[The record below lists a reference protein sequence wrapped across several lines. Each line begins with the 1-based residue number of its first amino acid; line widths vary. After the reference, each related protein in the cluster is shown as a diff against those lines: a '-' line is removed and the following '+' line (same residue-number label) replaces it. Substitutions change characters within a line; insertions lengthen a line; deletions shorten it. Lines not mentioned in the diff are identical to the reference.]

1 MKKGLAF
8 AGTAALLIFGG
19 AWGITVLRP
28 EPGIARAV
36 WSSAVIAFGVQL
48 IAFAVAKPFV
58 AKNPIAGWGLG
69 SVIRFG
75 VLIAYALVGTKA
87 LALPSGPA
95 LLSLAG
101 FLFIT
106 MLIEPLFLKP

>member
-1 MKKGLAF
+1 VKKALAF
-8 AGTAALLIFGG
+8 AGTAVVLIFGG
-19 AWGITVLRP
+19 AWGITLLRP
-28 EPGIARAV
+28 EPEIARAV

-48 IAFAVAKPFV
+48 IAFAVAKPFL

-75 VLIAYALVGTKA
+75 VLILHALVGTKA
-87 LALPSGPA
+87 LALQSGPA